1 MVVTRCGIVDMIEMA
16 VIRSLATVIIESA
29 TRSLGS
35 FFDAL
40 DRVGWCVAFVIGSRV
55 FARVGRPPSRHSRG
69 RGFRFCRGRVSR
81 ASRWRGRRGVWPKS
95 RGVAERLGGPSR
107 MVALVAARSIMM
119 VSHLSHLSGEEST
132 CIYDGND
139 CEVRMIFES
148 SPPVNGAPCA
158 TVVN

>member
-40 DRVGWCVAFVIGSRV
+40 DRVGWCVAFVIGSRG
-55 FARVGRPPSRHSRG
+55 FARVVRPPSRL
-69 RGFRFCRGRVSR
+69 FRVCRGRVSR
-81 ASRWRGRRGVWPKS
+81 ASRWRGRRGVCPKS

-107 MVALVAARSIMM
+107 IVAMSAARSIMM
-119 VSHLSHLSGEEST
+119 VSHLSHLSGGEST

>member
-40 DRVGWCVAFVIGSRV
+40 DRVGWCVAFVIGSRG
-55 FARVGRPPSRHSRG
+55 FARVVRPPSRHSRG
-69 RGFRFCRGRVSR
+69 RGSRVCRGRGSR
-81 ASRWRGRRGVWPKS
+81 ANRWRGRH
-95 RGVAERLGGPSR
+95 GVAERLVGPLSR
-107 MVALVAARSIMM
+107 IVATSAARSIMI
-119 VSHLSHLSGEEST
+119 VSHLCHLSGGESK
-132 CIYDGND
+132 CICDKIE

-158 TVVN
+158 SVVN